1 MTISKAFHYLLIQIC
16 FKQKAKIMSNKRKII
31 KWSLIVFVGLIVSI
45 VSFGYWFITLLPPPT
60 KTRAELKKSV
70 VSDLPYLTQNIIPK
84 RGKILAVVTST
95 PKMGSTDKKTGFE
108 LTELSRT
115 YYVFQ
120 ANGFEVDVAS
130 PLGGKPP
137 VVLDT
142 DDMKEFDYA
151 FLNDKV
157 AQNKIDNSLAIK
169 DVNPDDY
176 QAIFFVGGKGAMF
189 DFPENKYIQSIVRDY
204 YESGKVVGAVCHGPA
219 ALVNVTLNNGQSLLS
234 NMTVSSFTNKEEL
247 LLIPDAKDIFPF
259 LLQSKLEEKGA
270 RFSEG
275 AIYLNNVSHDGNLV
289 TGQNPWSTWE
299 VAETMIEQLG
309 YEPKRRVVSAEEHS
323 IAILGVYESK
333 GLDKAKNTLKKY
345 VEANKAID
353 REVLAIHSIVGIMQF
368 DFIKTVQLI
377 RLLRYSNEF
386 L

>member
-1 MTISKAFHYLLIQIC
+1 
-16 FKQKAKIMSNKRKII
+16 MSNKRKII
-31 KWSLIVFVGLIVSI
+31 KWSLIVFVSLIVSI

-60 KTRAELKKSV
+60 KSRAELKKSV
-70 VSDLPYLTQNIIPK
+70 VSELPYLTENIIPN

-95 PKMGSTDKKTGFE
+95 PLMGSTDKKTGFE

-157 AQNKIDNSLAIK
+157 AQDKIDNSLAIK
-169 DVNPDDY
+169 DVNPKDY

-189 DFPENKYIQSIVRDY
+189 DFPENKHIQSIVRDY

-234 NMTVSSFTNKEEL
+234 NKKVSSFTNEEEL
-247 LLIPDAKDIFPF
+247 LLIPNAKDIFPF

-270 RFSEG
+270 LFSEG
-275 AIYLNNVSHDGNLV
+275 SIYLNNVSRDGNLV
-289 TGQNPWSTWE
+289 TGQNPWSTWK

-309 YEPKRRVVSAEEHS
+309 YEPKKRVVSAEEHS
-323 IAILGVYESK
+323 ITILGVYDSK
-333 GLDKAKNTLKKY
+333 GLDQAKSTLKKY
-345 VEANKAID
+345 IEANKAID
-353 REVLAIHSIVGIMQF
+353 REVLAIHSILGVMQF
-368 DFIKTVQLI
+368 NLVKTVQLI

>member
-1 MTISKAFHYLLIQIC
+1 MSK
-16 FKQKAKIMSNKRKII
+16 KRKII

-45 VSFGYWFITLLPPPT
+45 VSFGYWFINLLPPPT
-60 KTRAELKKSV
+60 KSRAELKESI
-70 VSDLPYLTQNIIPK
+70 VSELPYLTENIIPN

-95 PKMGSTDKKTGFE
+95 PKMGESEKKTGFE

-157 AQNKIDNSLAIK
+157 AQEKIDNSLAIK
-169 DVNPDDY
+169 DVNPEDY

-189 DFPENKYIQSIVRDY
+189 DFPENKHIQSIVRDY

-234 NMTVSSFTNKEEL
+234 NKTVSSFTNKEEL

-275 AIYLNNVSHDGNLV
+275 SIYLNNVSRDGNLV

-299 VAETMIEQLG
+299 VAETIIEQLG
-309 YEPKRRVVSAEEHS
+309 YQPKKRIASAEEHS

-333 GLDKAKNTLKKY
+333 GLDQAKSTLKEY
-345 VEANKAID
+345 IEANKAID
-353 REVLAIHSIVGIMQF
+353 REVLAIHSIVGVMQF
-368 DFIKTVQLI
+368 NLVKTVQLI